1 MKAAITSIEVHP
13 GSSVRSATQIRKA
26 PAPLAALREIGLFL
40 KTAFGSIV
48 SIEFATVLLPLLAL
62 WELAPRLGWVPRT
75 LVPPASQVAVTLW
88 DLFARQGFLGH
99 IGISLGRFALG
110 MAVALV
116 TALPIGVLMGWN
128 LFFRKH
134 ALPLFQLLAPVPP
147 PAWVP
152 VTIVALGVGLPMQ
165 TYLIFLGAFYPILFN
180 TYQGVKDTDP
190 RYLASARVF
199 GASEWT
205 LIRHVY
211 VPHALGSIVMG
222 VKIGIALGLVM
233 LIIAEMHGGRAGL
246 GYLLLES
253 KEYFQIDRMIAC
265 MVMLGAIGWFL
276 IEIMKYVEA
285 KLAMWRIGR

>member
-1 MKAAITSIEVHP
+1 MKRLHILPQGERGAV
-13 GSSVRSATQIRKA
+13 VVN
-26 PAPLAALREIGLFL
+26 ALRELGRFL
-40 KTAFGSIV
+40 KTAFGSLL
-48 SIEFATVLLPLLAL
+48 SIEFATVILPLLVL

-75 LVPPASQVAVTLW
+75 LIPPASQVAVALV
-88 DLFARQGFLGH
+88 DLFARHGLLGH
-99 IGISLGRFALG
+99 IGSSLGRFALG
-110 MAVALV
+110 LAIALA
-116 TALPIGVLMGWN
+116 TALPLGVLMGWN

-152 VTIVALGVGLPMQ
+152 ITIVVLGVGLPMQ

-205 LIRHVY
+205 LVRHVY
-211 VPHALGSIVMG
+211 IPHALGSVVMG

-233 LIIAEMHGGRAGL
+233 LIIAEMHGGRKGL
-246 GYLLLES
+246 GYLLLEA

-265 MVMLGAIGWFL
+265 MAVLGAIGWFL
-276 IEIMKYVEA
+276 IEVTKYLEA
-285 KLAMWRIGR
+285 KLALWRVGR

>member
-1 MKAAITSIEVHP
+1 MLT
-13 GSSVRSATQIRKA
+13 GFIRE
-26 PAPLAALREIGLFL
+26 LGIFL
-40 KTAFGSIV
+40 KTAFGSIL

-62 WELAPRLGWVPRT
+62 WELAPRLGWVPQT
-75 LVPPASQVAVTLW
+75 LVPPLSQVSVELW
-88 DLFARQGFLGH
+88 DLFAHQGFAGH
-99 IGISLGRFALG
+99 IGLSLGRFTLG
-110 MAVALV
+110 LAVALA
-116 TALPIGVLMGWN
+116 TALPIGILLGWN
-128 LFFRKH
+128 QFIRKH

-152 VTIVALGVGLPMQ
+152 LTIIVLGVGLPMQ

-190 RYLASARVF
+190 RYLASARLF

-205 LIRHVY
+205 LICKVY
-211 VPHALGSIVMG
+211 LPHALGSVVMG
-222 VKIGIALGLVM
+222 IKIGIALGLVM

-265 MVMLGAIGWFL
+265 MIALGFIGWFL
-276 IEIMKYVEA
+276 IEVMKYVEA
-285 KLAMWRIGR
+285 KLALWRVGR

>member
-1 MKAAITSIEVHP
+1 MNDVT
-13 GSSVRSATQIRKA
+13 RSKSGAWFWTT
-26 PAPLAALREIGLFL
+26 LREAGVFL
-40 KTAFGSIV
+40 KTSFGSLA

-75 LVPPASQVAVTLW
+75 LVPPASQVAATLW
-88 DLFARQGFLGH
+88 DLFARHGLSRHVGL
-99 IGISLGRFALG
+99 SLGRFLLG
-110 MAVALV
+110 LGAAVAF
-116 TALPIGVLMGWN
+116 ALPIGVLMGWN

-152 VTIVALGVGLPMQ
+152 ITIVVLGVGLPMQ
-165 TYLIFLGAFYPILFN
+165 IYLIFLGAFYPILFN
-180 TYQGVKDTDP
+180 TYQGVKDVDP
-190 RYLASARVF
+190 RYVASARVF

-222 VKIGIALGLVM
+222 VKIGIAMGLIM
-233 LIIAEMHGGRAGL
+233 LIIAEMHGGNAGL

-265 MVMLGAIGWFL
+265 MVVLGAIGWFL

-285 KLAMWRIGR
+285 KLALWRVGRQP

>member
-1 MKAAITSIEVHP
+1 MKQTINKRAGAGVYEGICEL
-13 GSSVRSATQIRKA
+13 GR
-26 PAPLAALREIGLFL
+26 FF
-40 KTAFGSIV
+40 KTAFGSII
-48 SIEFATVLLPLLAL
+48 SLEFATVLIPLLAL
-62 WELAPRLGWVPRT
+62 WEIAPRLEWVPEA
-75 LVPPASQVAVTLW
+75 LLPPPSRVAVTLW
-88 DLFARQGFLGH
+88 DLFANHGFLGH
-99 IGISLGRFALG
+99 IGISLGRFLLG
-110 MAVALV
+110 MLLALA

-128 LFFRKH
+128 IFFRKH

-152 VTIVALGVGLPMQ
+152 ITIIVLGIGLPMQ
-165 TYLIFLGAFYPILFN
+165 IYLIFLGAFYPILFN
-180 TYQGVKDTDP
+180 TYQGVKDTEP

-246 GYLLLES
+246 GYMLLET

-265 MVMLGAIGWFL
+265 MVVLGAIGWFL
-276 IEIMKYVEA
+276 IEIMKYLEA
-285 KLAMWRIGR
+285 KLALWRVGR

>member
-1 MKAAITSIEVHP
+1 M
-13 GSSVRSATQIRKA
+13 RSATQIRKA

-152 VTIVALGVGLPMQ
+152 ITIVALGVGLPMQ

>member
-1 MKAAITSIEVHP
+1 M
-13 GSSVRSATQIRKA
+13 
-26 PAPLAALREIGLFL
+26 
-40 KTAFGSIV
+40 
-48 SIEFATVLLPLLAL
+48 
-62 WELAPRLGWVPRT
+62 PRT
-75 LVPPASQVAVTLW
+75 LVPPASQVAATLW
-88 DLFARQGFLGH
+88 DLFARHGLSRHVGL
-99 IGISLGRFALG
+99 SLGRFLLG
-110 MAVALV
+110 LGAAVAF
-116 TALPIGVLMGWN
+116 ALPIGVLMGWN

-152 VTIVALGVGLPMQ
+152 ITIVVLGVGLPMQ
-165 TYLIFLGAFYPILFN
+165 IYLIFLGAFYPILFN
-180 TYQGVKDTDP
+180 TYQGVKDVDP
-190 RYLASARVF
+190 RYVASARVF

-222 VKIGIALGLVM
+222 VKIGIAMGLVM
-233 LIIAEMHGGRAGL
+233 LIIAEMHGGNAGL

-265 MVMLGAIGWFL
+265 MVVLGAIGWFL

-285 KLAMWRIGR
+285 KLALWRVGRQP